1 MPKTTLVSKMR
12 FTPAVVALHPT
23 VVAHRRHFHQYP
35 ELSLQEHETARFIEK
50 ELHKLKLKTR
60 RLAGTGVV
68 AVIRS
73 GKKGPT
79 IMLRADMD
87 ALPVTEENTHSYRS
101 RREGRM
107 HACGHDS
114 HMAMLLGMA
123 QLLTSEGL
131 RRGKVKLCF
140 QPGEEGEDGA
150 GKMVA
155 AGVLEKPQVDFAFG
169 MHVWA
174 PLRSGKIAVIS
185 GPAMAA
191 VDEFE
196 VRITGKGGHAAYPHS
211 ATDPV
216 LASAAIIQ
224 NLQSIVSRNVAP
236 WDLAVLT
243 VASMEAGTAF
253 NIIPPVAVIKGTVRT
268 FERPVRRLVERRFKS
283 IVRQTATAMGC
294 RSEIDYV
301 PKLPA
306 TVNDQKMAQFV
317 RGIARG
323 IVGRRGLAEIK
334 PTMGGE
340 DFSRYCEKVPAVFAF
355 IGAQN
360 RTKGAIYPHHHPR
373 FEIDED
379 AMLVGM
385 ELAWRVTHAFLERW

>member
-1 MPKTTLVSKMR
+1 MPQTSPLSRIK
-12 FTPAVVALHPT
+12 FTPDVTALHPAVVAY
-23 VVAHRRHFHQYP
+23 RRHFHQHP

-50 ELHKLKLKTR
+50 ELHKLKLKTK

-68 AVIRS
+68 SVIRS
-73 GKKGPT
+73 GKPGPT

-101 RREGRM
+101 RYKGRM

-123 QLLTSEGL
+123 KLLTTH
-131 RRGKVKLCF
+131 RVARGKVKLCF

-155 AGVLEKPQVDFAFG
+155 AGVLEKPDVDFAFG

-174 PLRSGKIAVIS
+174 PLRTGKIAVIS

-196 VRITGKGGHAAYPHS
+196 VRLIGKGGHAAYPHS

-216 LASAAIIQ
+216 LASAAIIE

-236 WDLAVLT
+236 WEAAVVT
-243 VASMEAGTAF
+243 VASVEAG
-253 NIIPPVAVIKGTVRT
+253 NIIPPVATMKGTVRT
-268 FERPVRRLVERRFKS
+268 FEKPVRRLVERRLKT
-283 IVRQTATAMGC
+283 IVRQSAKAMGC
-294 RSEIDYV
+294 RAEIDFI

-306 TVNDQKMAQFV
+306 TVNDKKMSEFV
-317 RGIARG
+317 RGIAG
-323 IVGRRGLAEIK
+323 EIVGPRGVADIK

-355 IGAQN
+355 VGAQN
-360 RTKGAIYPHHHPR
+360 ERKGAVYPHHHPR

-379 AMLVGM
+379 ALMIGM
-385 ELAWRVTHAFLERW
+385 ELAWRVTQSYLRNY